1 MCGAGQTY
9 FEVLK
14 TLPEPARTSALA
26 TIDAIM
32 RQLAEILHA
41 AHKCGVVHRDLKP
54 DNIMLVPDPEV
65 AGGRRVKVIDFGI
78 AKLAKE
84 LVAQDAQG
92 VRTVDGALMGTPLYM
107 SPEQCQGSADVG
119 APSDVYS
126 YGVMFY
132 QLLAGQ
138 PPFSASGIGQL
149 IAEHLYAPPPPL
161 HARYQGVPPALCGLV
176 DRMLDKD
183 PASRP
188 AMEQVAEQLAQLSEG
203 RPRSS
208 EQPVHPEESTA
219 APLPKGPVVTTNGL
233 GEHLRLPPP
242 APSPRYWVMLVFLA
256 AAAVAVLFCAL
267 EIFAKARPVV
277 GLPPPADLS
286 QSDPDGS
293 AAAAPIG
300 PPDLDLASAA
310 DLASSTAAPSADA
323 DTQAENKQRH
333 STAKKRRKDILN
345 AQIPFVQ

>member
-1 MCGAGQTY
+1 
-9 FEVLK
+9 
-14 TLPEPARTSALA
+14 
-26 TIDAIM
+26 
-32 RQLAEILHA
+32 
-41 AHKCGVVHRDLKP
+41 
-54 DNIMLVPDPEV
+54 MLVPDPEV

-84 LVAQDAQG
+84 LVAQDEHG

-107 SPEQCQGSADVG
+107 SPEQCQGSAAVG

-138 PPFSASGIGQL
+138 PPFCTSSIGQL

-161 HARYQGVPPALCGLV
+161 RARYKGVPPALCSLV
-176 DRMLDKD
+176 DSMLAKD

-188 AMEQVAEQLAQLSEG
+188 AMAEVAQQLAQLSES
-203 RPRSS
+203 RPRIS
-208 EQPVHPEESTA
+208 EQPVHAEESIA

-233 GEHLRLPPP
+233 GEHLRLPAP
-242 APSPRYWVMLVFLA
+242 ASSSRSRAMLIFIA
-256 AAAVAVLFCAL
+256 AAAVVVLFCML

-277 GLPPPADLS
+277 GLQPPGDLS
-286 QSDPDGS
+286 QSGTDSS
-293 AAAAPIG
+293 AAVALSAPA
-300 PPDLDLASAA
+300 DLASAP
-310 DLASSTAAPSADA
+310 DLTSSTAAPPTEV
-323 DTQAENKQRH
+323 DTQTDNKQRH
-333 STAKKRRKDILN
+333 SPAKKKRKDIIN